1 MPSPTAMNAIAPRT
15 GRRAATALGFTL
27 MELLVVVVIVGI
39 LSAAAMPSMRSLVLG
54 QRIKTAVADVHA
66 SIVYA
71 RSEAIKRAKM
81 VAMCASTDGTACA
94 TVNPADWSQGWIVFV
109 VVDPAAGVVPASAA
123 DILKKQDAL
132 SGVALTGTATN
143 LSYTRDGRLAAALT
157 ADFKAS
163 NPGVPTARCVRVSP
177 SGQPN
182 TKVGC

>member
-1 MPSPTAMNAIAPRT
+1 MNAIAPRT

-71 RSEAIKRAKM
+71 RSEAIKRGQT
-81 VAMCASTDGTACA
+81 VAMCAKNADGSGCGNTINWA
-94 TVNPADWSQGWIVFV
+94 VGWIVFV
-109 VVDPAAGVVPASAA
+109 DADGNGFPGAVA

-132 SGVALTGTATN
+132 TGVTLTGTGTN
-143 LSYTRDGRLAAALT
+143 LSYTRDGRLAAT
-157 ADFKAS
+157 VADFRAS
-163 NPGVPTARCVRVSP
+163 NTGVPAARCVRVNV

-182 TKVGC
+182 TKAGC